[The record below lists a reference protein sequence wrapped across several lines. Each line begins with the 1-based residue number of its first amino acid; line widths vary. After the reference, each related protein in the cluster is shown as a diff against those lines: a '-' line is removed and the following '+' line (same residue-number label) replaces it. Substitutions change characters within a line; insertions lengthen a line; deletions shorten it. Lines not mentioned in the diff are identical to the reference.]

1 MAVGVDLPVGA
12 CVGQLFPKR
21 DDHLGRDH
29 RIIPTVE
36 GDDLGLDLLG
46 RQAGRIEQRMEAH
59 RRRDI
64 HTGARDVER
73 AEAAEAIAGDDD
85 AVALHLPKAAHLV
98 EDGEQPAAQRCPVGL
113 ETGQLAEHHVAWAA
127 AELFAEDVGDKG
139 VVAELHELLA
149 EAELKVG
156 NAHHRR
162 DEHYRRAC
170 LTVAPADEYAFEL
183 LAFKLERDLR
193 LAAHSISFASWASL
207 ATVFMLRAVPA
218 SATALRSRDFPI
230 PR

>member
-1 MAVGVDLPVGA
+1 G
-12 CVGQLFPKR
+12 
-21 DDHLGRDH
+21 
-29 RIIPTVE
+29 
-36 GDDLGLDLLG
+36 
-46 RQAGRIEQRMEAH
+46 
-59 RRRDI
+59 
-64 HTGARDVER
+64 DVER
-73 AEAAEAIAGDDD
+73 AQTAEAIAGDDD
-85 AVALHLPKAAHLV
+85 APAFHFAEAAHLL
-98 EDGEQPAAQRCPVGL
+98 EDREQPAAQRCSIGL
-113 ETGQLAEHHVAWAA
+113 ETGQLAGHHVAWAA

-139 VVAELHELLA
+139 VVAELYELLA

-183 LAFKLERDLR
+183 LDFNLERDLG

-218 SATALRSRDFPI
+218 SATGMRRRDFPI
-230 PR
+230 PRS